1 LLPVYSATDYFWQFQ
16 RLLPRGRV
24 WQRGWGT
31 LQAELLLTLM
41 PTWARLHGRLNDLI
55 AEIFPCSTYQL
66 LPEWE
71 ATLGLPD
78 ECIGPLDTIQQRQV
92 AVCTKF
98 RARGGQSVDYFIA
111 LAAAAGFEITIE
123 QFAPFR
129 ASINCAG
136 DPLYSEDWTYVWR
149 ITAPMDT
156 IVYFCADVSHAGE
169 PLASWGN
176 QTLMCLIER
185 YAPAHTDVIWDF
197 GNGASVWDRGTSIW
211 DQGESEPWD
220 KPQP

>member
-1 LLPVYSATDYFWQFQ
+1 MLPTYSATDFLWQFQ

-24 WQRGWGT
+24 WHRGWGW
-31 LQAELLLTLM
+31 LQAEALLTLM
-41 PTWARLHGRLNDLI
+41 PAWVRLHGRLNDLI
-55 AEIFPCSTYQL
+55 AEIFPCSTVEL

-78 ECIGPLDTIQQRQV
+78 ECIGELDTVQQRQD
-92 AVCTKF
+92 AVCAKF

-111 LAAAAGFEITIE
+111 LAASAGYTITIE

-136 DPLYSEDWTYVWR
+136 DPLYSEAWTYVWQ
-149 ITAPMDT
+149 INAEVTT
-156 IVYFCADVSHAGE
+156 IVYFSADVSHAGE

-176 QTLMCLIER
+176 DILQCLIER
-185 YAPAHTDVIWDF
+185 YAPAHTDPIWNF
-197 GNGASVWDRGTSIW
+197 GGASVWDRGTSIW
-211 DQGESEPWD
+211 DDGESEPWD
-220 KPQP
+220 KPQ